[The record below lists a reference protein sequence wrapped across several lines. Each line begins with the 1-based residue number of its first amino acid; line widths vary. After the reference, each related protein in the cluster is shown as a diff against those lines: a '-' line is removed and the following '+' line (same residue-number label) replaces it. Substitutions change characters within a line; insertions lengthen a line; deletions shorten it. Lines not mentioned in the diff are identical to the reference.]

1 MKRFRERKS
10 WIVLIAVLLLLAAC
24 KGETPTA
31 PPPGGGG
38 NPGGGTTPPTGVTL
52 TLTTSNS
59 NPLVDSSVTITANAK
74 LNDAPVPNGTAVEFV
89 STSGSLN
96 GSGTAILRTTTNGIS
111 TVTLTATTTGLV
123 RVSATVNNVT
133 RNIDVTFVARPV
145 VEPPIASTP
154 TISSI
159 TPSIGRP
166 AGGQVIRIVGTN
178 FKSPV
183 RVLFDT
189 GGPLPVEGSVQS
201 VSDTVIE
208 VITPPVNLGSGQEL
222 AVDVIVLTQAGS
234 TTEQRVELADG
245 FTYRNEQLTPIIH
258 TVTPNSGPVTGG
270 TRVTILGEGFQEPV
284 QVLFNTAEAQVLNVT
299 YGQILVETPA
309 ARDTNPNGSGAV
321 TGPVTVLVRNINS
334 NKEGSMASG
343 FLYKAAMQITG
354 VTLSGNGTTAGGG
367 RATIEGIGFVAPV
380 IVVIADTAQGDI
392 GLSLISVTGTKI
404 VALIPAI
411 IPENCNEDIEGDIEV
426 TNIGNGDQ
434 ATGPRLTLGT
444 LEPTIINVNPSTV
457 TIGVTTSFTVTV
469 VNPLP
474 GFPRFIVNARTVF
487 PTVTTV
493 NGDGSVTFTLPVPT
507 RVTFPTEACG
517 VGGTRQLPAD
527 IDVEYVPG
535 PTGCEDKI
543 EGGLTVNPADG
554 SCVLPPAAPIASVS
568 PAGTPG
574 SCALLAPDPVVA
586 AGAAVATTNIT
597 FTNAVGSGGSSLT
610 ISGATVSGTN
620 GTFGIN
626 QTGAGPLAPGANATF
641 TVMVDPTAIGPITGT
656 ATFSTNDPNRPTVT
670 VCITGSAN

>member
-38 NPGGGTTPPTGVTL
+38 TPGGGTTPPTGVTL
-52 TLTTSNS
+52 TLATTNS
-59 NPLVDSSVTITANAK
+59 SPLVDSSVIITATAK
-74 LNDAPVPNGTAVEFV
+74 LNDALVPNGTAVEFV

-133 RNIDVTFVARPV
+133 RSIDITFVARPV
-145 VEPPIASTP
+145 VDPPITTTP

-284 QVLFNTAEAQVLNVT
+284 QVLFNTAEARILNIT

-309 ARDTNPNGSGAV
+309 ARDTDPNGSGAV

-334 NKEGSMASG
+334 NTTGSMAGG

-354 VTLSGNGTTAGGG
+354 VTVSGSTSTAGGA
-367 RATIEGIGFVAPV
+367 RVTIEGIGFLSPL
-380 IVVIADTAQGDI
+380 IVVVRTPSGDI
-392 GLSLISVTGTKI
+392 GLSQVSVTGTKI
-404 VALIPAI
+404 VAITPTI
-411 IPENCNEDIEGDIEV
+411 IPESCDEDLKGPIVV
-426 TNIGNGDQ
+426 TNINNGDQ
-434 ATGPRLTLGT
+434 AEGPIFTFT
-444 LEPTIINVNPSTV
+444 VIEPAIINVSPSTV
-457 TIGVTTSFTVTV
+457 TIGVNTSFTVTV

-507 RVTFPTEACG
+507 RVTFPTEDCG
-517 VGGTRQLPAD
+517 LGGTRQLPAD

-535 PTGCEDKI
+535 PAGCEDKL

-554 SCVLPPAAPIASVS
+554 SCVLPPAAPIASVN

-597 FTNAVGSGGSSLT
+597 FTNAVGAGGSSLT

-641 TVMVDPTAIGPITGT
+641 TVTVDPTAIGPITGT